1 MPRGWVRARLPLAL
15 IRRWIAIPVVFAG
28 VAILLT
34 AVPRTI
40 SSLVSGAGEP
50 VIRRIEKQEQV
61 SLDDLAT
68 VIDAQQRGLFWAHD
82 PQMEATLGL
91 AHLLA
96 AEQETG
102 GAGKDADIRLEL
114 ARQAL
119 RASLGRSP
127 ANPYPWTLLAYTEY
141 LRAKVWS
148 DAAQSAL
155 RMAIITGPNEPA
167 ILWSRLRLS
176 LLAWN
181 ALGPQDRDLVLDQ
194 IRFAWSRDPEQL
206 VKLATDLGIIN
217 TVRVALLADH
227 DASAEFE
234 KLVKDGQ
241 NKS

>member
-1 MPRGWVRARLPLAL
+1 MRLPHAL
-15 IRRWIAIPVVFAG
+15 TQRWIAIPVVFAG
-28 VAILLT
+28 AAILLT

-40 SSLVSGAGEP
+40 SAVVSGAGEP
-50 VIRRIEKQEQV
+50 AIRRIEKQEPV
-61 SLDDLAT
+61 SLADLAT

-96 AEQETG
+96 AEQTTG
-102 GAGKDADIRLEL
+102 GGARDADIRLEL

-141 LRAKVWS
+141 LRAKAWN

-155 RMAIITGPNEPA
+155 RMAIITGPHEPA
-167 ILWSRLRLS
+167 ILWSRLRLA
-176 LLAWN
+176 LLAWDV
-181 ALGPQDRDLVLDQ
+181 LGPQDRDLVMDQ
-194 IRFAWSRDPEQL
+194 IRFAWSRDPEHL
-206 VKLATDLGIIN
+206 IKLAVDLGALN
-217 TVRVALLADH
+217 TVRVALLTDH

-234 KLVKDGQ
+234 RLVKESP